1 MLEYRLA
8 YPRQFQMGHDKSQ
21 GAAEGVIL
29 HYINNNL
36 VNPENPKRVDA
47 NLIVPAAHD
56 PPLGDEVSID
66 GRYQSLAKIAE
77 TCCQTGNILIRG
89 RLVEGTGTPM
99 GWSVAIEIT
108 VGTDRSQH

>member
-1 MLEYRLA
+1 M
-8 YPRQFQMGHDKSQ
+8 
-21 GAAEGVIL
+21 

-36 VNPENPKRVDA
+36 VNPENTLRIDH
-47 NLIVPAAHD
+47 NLIVPAAHT
-56 PPLGDEVSID
+56 PPLGVTVSID

-89 RLVEGTGTPM
+89 RTVEGTGTPM
-99 GWSVAIEIT
+99 GWSVAIEIS